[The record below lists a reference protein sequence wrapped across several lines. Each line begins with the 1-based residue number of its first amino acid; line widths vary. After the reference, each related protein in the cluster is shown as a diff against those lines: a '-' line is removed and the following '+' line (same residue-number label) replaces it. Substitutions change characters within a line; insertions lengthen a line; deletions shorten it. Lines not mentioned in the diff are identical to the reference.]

1 MTRNTQAQT
10 KAFSSRKRPSLPSAA
25 ALALS
30 AAVLALLSG
39 CASQAPQAEAPPAPI
54 AAAWPVAGAAS
65 ANSGTSTSTST
76 SAGATANASAPSAAL
91 AWPEF
96 VRDARLRELLSLSLA
111 NNRDLRVALLTV
123 EQARATYRIQD
134 AAQLPTL
141 NASAG
146 LNASR
151 TPAQASS
158 SGKEVLSRTYS
169 VGLGLAAYELD
180 FFGRVKSLTESALQS
195 YLSTEA
201 AQRSTQ
207 LSLVGDVIT
216 AWLTLAADQQQLAL
230 ARQTLQSQQATY
242 ALTERRKALGAVSGL
257 TLVQAQTTVE
267 AARASVASYESQ
279 VERDRN
285 ALALLVGSAVPASLL
300 PDMPSAA
307 SSLQRWCTGQ
317 CAPLSP
323 TPLPQGERGFEGMSP
338 SPLVGEGRGEGASPT
353 TALVSVPAG
362 LPSEV
367 LQRRPDV
374 LAAQALL
381 QAAQADTRAARAAL
395 FPRISLTASAG
406 TASRELG
413 ELFQGGAWSFAP
425 SITLPILDGGA
436 AQTTLRKAEITRDIR
451 LASYDKAVQTAFR
464 EVADALSVRAWL
476 AERLAAQQAL
486 VNAYQQSLTL
496 ADARFKAGADTYLN
510 VLDAQ
515 RSLYSAQ
522 QNLISLQLTE
532 QSNRV
537 TLYKVLGGA

>member
-1 MTRNTQAQT
+1 
-10 KAFSSRKRPSLPSAA
+10 
-25 ALALS
+25 
-30 AAVLALLSG
+30 
-39 CASQAPQAEAPPAPI
+39 
-54 AAAWPVAGAAS
+54 
-65 ANSGTSTSTST
+65 
-76 SAGATANASAPSAAL
+76 
-91 AWPEF
+91 
-96 VRDARLRELLSLSLA
+96 
-111 NNRDLRVALLTV
+111 
-123 EQARATYRIQD
+123 
-134 AAQLPTL
+134 
-141 NASAG
+141 
-146 LNASR
+146 
-151 TPAQASS
+151 
-158 SGKEVLSRTYS
+158 
-169 VGLGLAAYELD
+169 
-180 FFGRVKSLTESALQS
+180 
-195 YLSTEA
+195 
-201 AQRSTQ
+201 
-207 LSLVGDVIT
+207 
-216 AWLTLAADQQQLAL
+216 
-230 ARQTLQSQQATY
+230 
-242 ALTERRKALGAVSGL
+242 
-257 TLVQAQTTVE
+257 
-267 AARASVASYESQ
+267 
-279 VERDRN
+279 
-285 ALALLVGSAVPASLL
+285 
-300 PDMPSAA
+300 
-307 SSLQRWCTGQ
+307 
-317 CAPLSP
+317 
-323 TPLPQGERGFEGMSP
+323 
-338 SPLVGEGRGEGASPT
+338 VGEGRGEGASPT